1 MNTAKRIGL
10 RIRTMRQSRKMTQ
23 ADLAYAINQSPSSIT
38 MYETGRRCPNFE
50 TLEALADIFNVPLA
64 SIVTDDE
71 RHEMN
76 LQLFGEY
83 HTQDPQIRLVVD
95 LMETMT
101 DEQKQQVVAIVRA
114 FANTSRPVKKG

>member
-1 MNTAKRIGL
+1 MNTSKRIGL
-10 RIRTMRQSRKMTQ
+10 RIRTMRQSRRMTQ

-50 TLEALADIFNVPLA
+50 TLEALADTFNVPLA
-64 SIVTDDE
+64 SIVTNDE
-71 RHEMN
+71 RLEMD
-76 LQLFGEY
+76 LHLFGE
-83 HTQDPQIRLVVD
+83 HSAQDPQIRLVVD

-114 FANTSRPVKKG
+114 FANTSRPDKKG